1 MPGDSNERVG
11 GTRDGR
17 GLRARDPSKKKPS
30 GVRHE
35 VATRRVRG
43 WEATK
48 RIRKSR
54 LVRARLYQ
62 AGRRRC
68 LIAYRKLKWREGS
81 AISGSTWNILRVVNA
96 ASKDTHKLGH
106 KYIFRFPNGAD
117 QISWMIHNRK
127 ANYFPRCIFI
137 FGIITVVTEVLIS
150 ISFSTFSLIF
160 NAVPNVK
167 CSWYLSY
174 TCAYIGLYFI
184 CWRCRLP
191 EEPTGVFCPLPTSCG
206 PIHKY
211 LYLVLAG
218 RSVFTTRHE

>member
-1 MPGDSNERVG
+1 MVVP
-11 GTRDGR
+11 
-17 GLRARDPSKKKPS
+17 
-30 GVRHE
+30 
-35 VATRRVRG
+35 
-43 WEATK
+43 
-48 RIRKSR
+48 
-54 LVRARLYQ
+54 

-96 ASKDTHKLGH
+96 ATQFWASKDTYRLDH

-117 QISWMIHNRK
+117 QISWMNYKRK
-127 ANYFPRCIFI
+127 TIYFPKYIAWHCPFSSLHYL
-137 FGIITVVTEVLIS
+137 FGMIAVITEVFIS
-150 ISFSTFSLIF
+150 ISFKLISK
-160 NAVPNVK
+160 AVPNVN

-174 TCAYIGLYFI
+174 TSTYIGLYFI